1 MMLEYNPS
9 GYSVAIVGATGLV
22 GRTMTEALRDH
33 DVPVRELRLFASG
46 RSKGTVVRALGMDIV
61 VETPDDADLSGIDI
75 CLFSAGAKVSR
86 EHAPAFVK
94 AGVLVI
100 DNSSA
105 FRTDPDIPLVVP
117 EVNSEDI
124 VLEGII
130 ANPNCSTIQSVI
142 PLKALDDAFG
152 VTMVSYVTFQA
163 VSGSGQQ
170 GINALHARLSGKED
184 TFYPHDISK
193 TAIPEID
200 LFMDDGYTKEEH
212 KMIDETRK
220 ILKRPALPVSATCVR
235 IPVERGHAVQMT
247 VSLNGPFDEEDVK
260 NALRRFPGII
270 LDDDPKARRYP
281 VATDVIGEDSVR
293 VGRIRRDLADPG
305 RVLLYV
311 VADNIR
317 KGAAGNAVQILRHA
331 LGRLNP

>member
-1 MMLEYNPS
+1 MLEYNPS

-22 GRTMTEALRDH
+22 GRTMVEALQDH
-33 DVPVRELRLFASG
+33 DIPVRELRLFASG
-46 RSKGTVVRALGMDIV
+46 RSKGSIVRALGMEIV
-61 VETPDDADLSGIDI
+61 VETPEDARLDGIDI
-75 CLFSAGAKVSR
+75 CLFSAGAKVSK
-86 EHAPAFVK
+86 EFAPAFVK
-94 AGVLVI
+94 AGALVI

-105 FRTDPDIPLVVP
+105 FRTDPEIPLVVP

-124 VLEGII
+124 ILEGII
-130 ANPNCSTIQSVI
+130 ANPNCSTIQAVV

-170 GINALHARLSGKED
+170 GITALHARLMGKED
-184 TFYPHDISK
+184 AFYPHDISK

-200 LFMDDGYTKEEH
+200 VFMEDGYTKEEH
-212 KMIDETRK
+212 KMVDETRK

-247 VSLNGPFDEEDVK
+247 VSLKEPFEEEDVK
-260 NALRRFPGII
+260 DALRRFPGII
-270 LDDDPKARRYP
+270 VCDDPKARRYP
-281 VATDVIGEDSVR
+281 VSTDVIGTDIIR
-293 VGRIRRDLADPG
+293 VGRIRKDLADPS

-317 KGAAGNAVQILRHA
+317 KGAAGNAVQILGHA
-331 LGRLNP
+331 LGLLKP